1 MAEIWEEE
9 PRGSYP
15 DISFFGL
22 SGLDQLRAGL
32 NGFTPRPPISRLTG
46 LRMVEVGMGSV
57 TFAMPASPWFQSAAG
72 IFLGGI
78 SAFAADAPLGTAIFS
93 SLPPATPLVTSEL
106 SLSFLR
112 PATVK
117 SEKIIAR
124 GRLIQGGTKLG
135 LSEVLV
141 EDGLGR
147 ILAHGSSRCFLKDA
161 VDPPPKPPEKFE
173 AFVEPEYPT
182 PDPYLREVEASPLP
196 SGVREATSGLEI
208 TRAHIE
214 GSLPRPPW
222 SRLFGSRPVEASE
235 GVAVLEIPA
244 TAWITSGAGT
254 VYGGALAL
262 FADAA
267 LLTSVYTTL
276 AADVATAT
284 LDLKVQFLR
293 PVFPGTPI
301 VARSEVVH
309 KGRTMAVA
317 NSELSVGG
325 KKVALATGS
334 TLIAPGRIVDRDNPL
349 VPADEPP
356 AAEAE

>member
-112 PATVK
+112 PATIR

-135 LSEVLV
+135 LSEVFV

-147 ILAHGSSRCFLKDA
+147 ILAHGSSRC
-161 VDPPPKPPEKFE
+161 
-173 AFVEPEYPT
+173 
-182 PDPYLREVEASPLP
+182 
-196 SGVREATSGLEI
+196 
-208 TRAHIE
+208 
-214 GSLPRPPW
+214 
-222 SRLFGSRPVEASE
+222 
-235 GVAVLEIPA
+235 
-244 TAWITSGAGT
+244 
-254 VYGGALAL
+254 
-262 FADAA
+262 
-267 LLTSVYTTL
+267 
-276 AADVATAT
+276 
-284 LDLKVQFLR
+284 
-293 PVFPGTPI
+293 
-301 VARSEVVH
+301 
-309 KGRTMAVA
+309 
-317 NSELSVGG
+317 
-325 KKVALATGS
+325 
-334 TLIAPGRIVDRDNPL
+334 
-349 VPADEPP
+349 
-356 AAEAE
+356 